1 MNIDIAI
8 RQATLLLKKFDIKSP
23 LLDSEILMSKAI
35 QKDRKFIILNQN
47 YKISKI
53 SLNFFK
59 SLVSQRSLG
68 MPISYLT
75 KKKFFWKHEFNID
88 KDILIPRPDTELIVE
103 ETLKLMKHKKNIKI
117 LEIGSGSGCII
128 LSILDERKDFTGI
141 GIDISKKCVDLSKK
155 NTFKIGLKNNIKFL
169 KSNVDNFNYGKYDLI
184 ISNPPYINQFD
195 LKYLE
200 KDIIDFEPNLA
211 LNGGLDGLSAIR
223 KVIEKSSKLIKI
235 KGKLVL
241 EIGFDQKSKVK
252 EMLKRQGF
260 YINKVLKDLADNDR
274 CIIST
279 KL

>member
-8 RQATLLLKKFDIKSP
+8 RQATLLLKKFNIKSP

-184 ISNPPYINQFD
+184 ISNPPYINQCD

-200 KDIIDFEPNLA
+200 KDVLNFEPKLA
-211 LNGGLDGLSAIR
+211 LNGGQDGLSEIR
-223 KVIEKSSKLIKI
+223 KVIKKSSELIKI
-235 KGKLVL
+235 KGKLIL
-241 EIGFDQKSKVK
+241 EIGFDQKERVK
-252 EMLKRQGF
+252 KLLNKKGF
-260 YINKVLKDLADNDR
+260 YINKIIKDLAKNDR
-274 CIIST
+274 CIICT
-279 KL
+279 KI

>member
-1 MNIDIAI
+1 MNINIAI
-8 RQATLLLKKFDIKSP
+8 KQATLLLKKFDIKSP

-47 YKISKI
+47 YIVDKV

-59 SLVSQRSLG
+59 SLINQRSFG
-68 MPISYLT
+68 TPVSYLT
-75 KKKFFWKHEFNID
+75 KKKFFWKHEFDID
-88 KDILIPRPDTELIVE
+88 KDVLIPRPDTELIVE
-103 ETLKLMKHKKNIKI
+103 ETLKLTKNRNNIKI

-128 LSILDERKDFTGI
+128 LSILNERKDFTGI

-200 KDIIDFEPNLA
+200 KDVINFEPKLA
-211 LNGGLDGLSAIR
+211 LNGGLDGLSEIR
-223 KVIEKSSKLIKI
+223 KVIKKSSELIKI
-235 KGKLVL
+235 KGKLIL
-241 EIGFDQKSKVK
+241 EIGFDQKERVK
-252 EMLKRQGF
+252 KLLNKKGF
-260 YINKVLKDLADNDR
+260 YINKIIKDLARNDR
-274 CIIST
+274 CIICT
-279 KL
+279 KI

>member
-8 RQATLLLKKFDIKSP
+8 RQATLLLKKFNIKSP

-47 YKISKI
+47 YEINKI

-59 SLVSQRSLG
+59 NLISQRSLG

-103 ETLKLMKHKKNIKI
+103 ETLKLMEHKKNIKI
-117 LEIGSGSGCII
+117 LEIGCGSGCII

-155 NTFKIGLKNNIKFL
+155 NTLKIGLKNNIKFL

-184 ISNPPYINQFD
+184 ISNPPYINQLD

-200 KDIIDFEPNLA
+200 KDVINFEPKLA
-211 LNGGLDGLSAIR
+211 LNGGHDGLSEIR
-223 KVIEKSSKLIKI
+223 KVIKKSSELIKI
-235 KGKLVL
+235 KGKLIL
-241 EIGFDQKSKVK
+241 EIGFDQKERVK
-252 EMLKRQGF
+252 KLLNKKGF
-260 YINKVLKDLADNDR
+260 YINKIIKDLANNDR
-274 CIIST
+274 CIICT
-279 KL
+279 KI

>member
-184 ISNPPYINQFD
+184 ISNPPYINQCD

-200 KDIIDFEPNLA
+200 KDVLNFEPKLA
-211 LNGGLDGLSAIR
+211 LNGGQDGLSEIR
-223 KVIEKSSKLIKI
+223 KVIKKSSELIKI
-235 KGKLVL
+235 KGKLIL
-241 EIGFDQKSKVK
+241 EIGFDQKEKVK
-252 EMLKRQGF
+252 KLLNKKGF
-260 YINKVLKDLADNDR
+260 YINKVIKDLAKNDR
-274 CIIST
+274 CVICT
-279 KL
+279 KI